1 MLYINGRFLTQ
12 PLTGVNRFAYELT
25 CALIQQGVD
34 IIVVCPPKELISDYD
49 ISQFTIIKF
58 GFGTSHVWEQFSL
71 PFFFVGKGDYLLLN
85 FTGAGPIAI
94 SNKIITIHDLAFL
107 ENPSW
112 YSRSYV
118 ILYKFLTPLSAKTS
132 KRILTVSEFSKKEIT
147 NKLGINSEKIEVI
160 YNAATK
166 CESENKSI
174 LSNVP
179 ERFLLAVSSIDPR
192 KNFER
197 LVRVFSHLCDY
208 NLVVVGSGY
217 RSFSGVNIKTDSKNI
232 FFLGRVSDAELT
244 SLYKKAMAFIYPSL
258 YEGFG
263 IPPIEAMSYGCPVV
277 VSDIDV
283 LHEVCGEAALYIDQL
298 DEIDIKNKVEE
309 ICNNPSLRDDLR
321 GKGYKNINR
330 FSWESSANKLQQL
343 LETL

>member
-34 IIVVCPPKELISDYD
+34 IIVVCPQKELISDYD

-112 YSRSYV
+112 YSKSYV

-132 KRILTVSEFSKKEIT
+132 KRILTVSEFSKKEII

-232 FFLGRVSDAELT
+232 YFLGRVSDAELT

-263 IPPIEAMSYGCPVV
+263 IPPIEAMSYGCPVI

-283 LHEVCGEAALYIDQL
+283 LHEVCGDAALYINQY
-298 DEIDIKNKVEE
+298 DEIDIKNKIKE
-309 ICNNPSLRDDLR
+309 ICFNPSLREELR
-321 GKGYKNINR
+321 EKGYKNISR
-330 FSWESSANKLQQL
+330 FSWVNSANKIKKI